1 MLPLVLIVIALS
13 LVVLFATKRYFD
25 AQRSAAERVQSE
37 NQKEL
42 KEGIERSIEELKQS
56 IGVQMKSG
64 AGSGITIEGLEVG
77 IADLKKGME
86 ASDAETKRSIEEL
99 KESIGMQMEK
109 SGAGSRIN
117 IEGLEVGIADLK
129 KGMEA
134 SDAETKRSIE
144 ELKQSIGMQI
154 ERGITQAN
162 DGQSTITELIS
173 KNTETYDQLI
183 SDNTKLR
190 SENQK
195 LLQENTQ
202 YQKRLGNAQEI
213 LKKAD
218 HNAESREGGGG
229 GGWGIFR

>member
-64 AGSGITIEGLEVG
+64 AGSGIT
-77 IADLKKGME
+77 
-86 ASDAETKRSIEEL
+86 
-99 KESIGMQMEK
+99 
-109 SGAGSRIN
+109 

>member
-56 IGVQMKSG
+56 IGVQMKGG
-64 AGSGITIEGLEVG
+64 AGSRINIDGLEVG

-99 KESIGMQMEK
+99 KESIGVQMK
-109 SGAGSRIN
+109 SGGAGSRIN
-117 IEGLEVGIADLK
+117 IEGLEGGIVDLK

-144 ELKQSIGMQI
+144 ELKESIVQI

-173 KNTETYDQLI
+173 QNIERDELISENNTKLI
-183 SDNTKLR
+183 SDNTNLR

-195 LLQENTQ
+195 LRKQLQGFSQLRNTLDQ
-202 YQKRLGNAQEI
+202 
-213 LKKAD
+213 LKTDSAR
-218 HNAESREGGGG
+218 N
-229 GGWGIFR
+229 